1 MSDKAEA
8 VGVEAAGDGAQ
19 RAPGRPSDAVAEKA
33 ARLTRDFTARAEHEG
48 LVEVAYT
55 VTESPFGP
63 LLIAGTE
70 VGLIAVGL
78 PDLPFDPLLERLA
91 AQVSPRVLEIPTR
104 LEPVRR
110 RLDAYFEGE
119 LIDFDLPLDL
129 RLSRGF
135 MRTALGV
142 VADIPYGE
150 TLSYAEVAAAAGS
163 PRAFRAAGSACA
175 TNPVPIVVPCHRVLA
190 SGGGLG
196 GYGGG
201 LAMKRALLDMEQKQA
216 PLPRH

>member
-1 MSDKAEA
+1 MSDESKMSKADIA
-8 VGVEAAGDGAQ
+8 
-19 RAPGRPSDAVAEKA
+19 SDAVAERA
-33 ARLTRDFTARAEHEG
+33 SRLARNFTSLAERED

-55 VTESPFGP
+55 TTDSPFGP
-63 LLIAGTE
+63 LLVAATQE
-70 VGLIAVGL
+70 GLVTIGL

-91 AQVSPRVLEIPTR
+91 SQVSPRVLEAPSR
-104 LEPVRR
+104 LDPARR
-110 RLDAYFEGE
+110 QLDAYFSGD
-119 LIDFDLPLDL
+119 LTDFEVPLDW

-150 TLSYAEVAAAAGS
+150 TLSYAEVAAEAGS

-175 TNPVPIVVPCHRVLA
+175 TNPLPIIVPCHRVLA

-201 LAMKRALLDMEQKQA
+201 LVMKRALLDMEQGRA
-216 PLPRH
+216 PLGAD